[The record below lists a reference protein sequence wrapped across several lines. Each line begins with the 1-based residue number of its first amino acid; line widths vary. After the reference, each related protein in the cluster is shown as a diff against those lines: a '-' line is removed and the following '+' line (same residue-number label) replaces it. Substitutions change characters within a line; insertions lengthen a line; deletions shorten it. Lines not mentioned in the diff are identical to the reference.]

1 MMHGIFITGTDT
13 NVGKTWFSVR
23 LIRALRQHGLRIIP
37 RKPVE
42 SGWLPAQLEQTDAYR
57 LADAAAMLTELQHV
71 CPYHFQA
78 ALSPPRAAQLERQ
91 QLSIQQL
98 KKACLANINKNKNDN
113 DFLIIEGAG
122 GFYSPLAHDGLN
134 ADLASALQLPIVL
147 VVDDKL
153 GCINHTLLSLA
164 AIKQHH
170 LNAVCIFLNQRQ
182 TKNNS
187 HYVDINMDNAN
198 DLRELTD
205 VPVCTDMNS
214 CAMQILAQINPSLL
228 ANNVDL
234 LNQTL

>member
-1 MMHGIFITGTDT
+1 MRGIFITGTDT

-23 LIRALRQHGLRIIP
+23 LIRALRQYGLRIIP

-42 SGWLPAQLEQTDAYR
+42 SGWLPTQIEQTDAYQ

-78 ALSPPRAAQLERQ
+78 ALSPPRAAQLEKQ

-98 KKACLANINKNKNDN
+98 KKVCLANINKNDN
-113 DFLIIEGAG
+113 DFLIVEGAG
-122 GFYSPLAHDGLN
+122 GFYSPLADDGLN
-134 ADLASALQLPIVL
+134 ADLAKALQLPIML

-164 AIKQHH
+164 AIQQYGLKT
-170 LNAVCIFLNQRQ
+170 VCVFLNQRLIE
-182 TKNNS
+182 NNS
-187 HYVDINMDNAN
+187 HSVDANMDNAN

-205 VPVCTDMNS
+205 VPICTDMS
-214 CAMQILAQINPSLL
+214 HCTSQILAQINPSLV
-228 ANNVDL
+228 ANKPDL
-234 LNQTL
+234 LNQTP